1 MGKLRDQMEEDL
13 KLGGYSPA
21 TQRVYLLYAREFA
34 RYYMR
39 SPAEMGEEEIRAY
52 LLHRI
57 ERKCSHETYRQVR
70 AGLKFLYTVTLRRP
84 MVVEKL
90 PLRRKPPR
98 LPHIISGTEV
108 NALLDEVRDIEYKA
122 VLMTM
127 YSGGLRIAEACQLRP
142 ANIDSKRM
150 LIHVLGKGDRERY
163 TILSQR
169 LLEFLRAYWRERHPK
184 EWLFP
189 SASSQGHISPDSVRN
204 VFQTALTAAHIQKSL
219 SPHSLRHGFATH
231 LLETGTDIKVIQEL
245 LGHKSL
251 RTTTIYTH
259 VTLEHLGQIRSP
271 LDLLGSPEANV
282 LG

>member
-1 MGKLRDQMEEDL
+1 MGKLRDRMEQDL

-21 TQRVYLLYAREFA
+21 TQRIYLLYAREFA
-34 RYYMR
+34 RYHMR
-39 SPAEMGEEEIRAY
+39 SPAAMGEEEIRAY

-57 ERKCSHETYRQVR
+57 EQKCSHETYRQVW

-84 MVVEKL
+84 IEVEPL
-90 PLRRKPPR
+90 PFRRKPPR
-98 LPHIISGTEV
+98 LPQVISGTEV
-108 NALLDEVRDIEYKA
+108 SALLESVTNMKYRA

-127 YSGGLRIAEACQLRP
+127 YGGGLRIAEACQLRP

-150 LIHVLGKGDRERY
+150 LIHVRGKGDRERY
-163 TILSQR
+163 TLLPQR
-169 LLEFLRAYWRERHPK
+169 LLEFLRQYWRQRRPK

-189 SASSQGHISPDSVRN
+189 AASKQGHVSPDSVRE
-204 VFQTALTAAHIQKSL
+204 VFGKALAAAHIHKPL

-231 LLETGTDIKVIQEL
+231 LLETGVDIKVIQEL

-259 VTLEHLGQIRSP
+259 VTLEHLGRIRSP
-271 LDLLGSPEANV
+271 LDLLGAPEANV

>member
-1 MGKLRDQMEEDL
+1 MGKLRDRMEEDL

-34 RYYMR
+34 RYFMR
-39 SPAEMGEEEIRAY
+39 SPADMGEQEIRAY
-52 LLHRI
+52 LMHRI
-57 ERKCSHETYRQVR
+57 ERQCSHETYRQVR

-84 MVVEKL
+84 IEVEQL

-98 LPHIISGTEV
+98 LPHVISGTEV
-108 NALLDEVRDIEYKA
+108 SALLDSVTNMEYRA

-127 YSGGLRIAEACQLRP
+127 YGGGLRITEACQLQP
-142 ANIDSKRM
+142 GNIDSKRM

-163 TILSQR
+163 TILPQR
-169 LLEFLRAYWRERHPK
+169 LLEFLRQYWRQRHPK
-184 EWLFP
+184 DWVFP
-189 SASSQGHISPDSVRN
+189 SDSKQGHIKPDSVRN
-204 VFQTALTAAHIQKSL
+204 VFHKALTAAHIHKPL

-231 LLETGTDIKVIQEL
+231 LLETGVDIKVIQEL

-259 VTLEHLGQIRSP
+259 VTLEHLGRIHSP
-271 LDLLGSPEANV
+271 LDLLGAPEANV